1 MKKSEIMVSMPMNS
15 YEELLEYKK
24 QYEDLVAEIRK
35 CFDTTQEIITFDTN
49 KSFVLSKKYL
59 LPRFQDKTIIK
70 TE

>member
-49 KSFVLSKKYL
+49 KSFVLSKKHL